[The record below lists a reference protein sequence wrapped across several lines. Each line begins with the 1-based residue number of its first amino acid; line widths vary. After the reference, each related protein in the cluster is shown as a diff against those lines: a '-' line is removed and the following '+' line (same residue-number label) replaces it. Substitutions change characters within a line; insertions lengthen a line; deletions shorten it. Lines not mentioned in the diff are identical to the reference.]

1 MGSVVSVYSYSTCGN
16 GHPWPK
22 PHTTTT
28 NRISTA
34 DDGTIMGTYDT
45 REWVVMG
52 NLEEIW
58 RKERGGAQFGV
69 LNLVYYH
76 H

>member
-1 MGSVVSVYSYSTCGN
+1 
-16 GHPWPK
+16 
-22 PHTTTT
+22 
-28 NRISTA
+28 
-34 DDGTIMGTYDT
+34 MGTYDT